1 MEKPV
6 RMGILGT
13 GMIVDWIMGDIERAP
28 SVRVA
33 AIASRSLERARAA
46 ASKYGIETAYGSYEE
61 MAQSDQVDL
70 VYIATPN
77 NRHYDDAMLMMTHG
91 KAVLC
96 EKPMPL

>member
-13 GMIVDWIMGDIERAP
+13 GMIVDWIMGDIARAP

-46 ASKYGIETAYGSYEE
+46 AE
-61 MAQSDQVDL
+61 
-70 VYIATPN
+70 
-77 NRHYDDAMLMMTHG
+77 
-91 KAVLC
+91 
-96 EKPMPL
+96 